1 MTVAAGR
8 GAQRLVPA
16 FLSYGFRPFFL
27 MAGLWSAAALLIWIV
42 IFMLGGTLPSRFD
55 PLSWHIHEML
65 FGFVMA
71 TIAGFLLTAIA
82 NWTSRP
88 PVSGAPLALLAV
100 LWLLGRVCCLIS
112 GFLPAWLAAAGDLAF
127 PVVLTGVVGWEIIA
141 GRNWRN
147 LPMIVALVVLGSAN
161 LLMHLD
167 AAGVE
172 GISGLGWRLG
182 LAAVIALI
190 SAVGGRIVP
199 SFTRNWLSKRQIQ
212 NRPPPPGKIDRAALG
227 TLHAGLF
234 AWAFVPDFSPIGLL
248 LLAGAALNFWRLL
261 QWQGHATLPEPL
273 LLVLH
278 VGYAWMVFGAALLG
292 LSMLD
297 PDIPLS
303 AAVHALTTGAIGTMT
318 LAVMT
323 RATRGHTGRELSAD
337 FVTSAIYVIVSLA
350 AMVRVAAAFALSW
363 SMPLLVASSCLWAAA
378 FMIFVLC
385 YSPMLLQPAKDLLIH
400 ETARAK
406 AAWMGP
412 R

>member
-1 MTVAAGR
+1 MTVADRR
-8 GAQRLVPA
+8 GEQRLVSA
-16 FLSYGFRPFFL
+16 FLSYAFRPFFL
-27 MAGLWSAAALLIWIV
+27 MAGLWSAAALLLWIA
-42 IFMLGGTLPSRFD
+42 IFMLGVTLPSRLD
-55 PLSWHIHEML
+55 SLSWHIHEML
-65 FGFVMA
+65 FGFAMA

-82 NWTSRP
+82 NWTRRS
-88 PVSGAPLALLAV
+88 PVSGAPLALLAA

-127 PVVLTGVVGWEIIA
+127 PVVLTGVVGREIIA

-147 LPMIVALVVLGSAN
+147 LPMIAALVVLGSAN
-161 LLMHLD
+161 LLMHID

-190 SAVGGRIVP
+190 SVVGGRIVP
-199 SFTRNWLSKRQIQ
+199 SFTRNWLAKRQVQ
-212 NRPPPPGKIDRAALG
+212 NVPPTPGKIDRAALG

-234 AWAFVPDFSPIGLL
+234 AWALAPDFSPIGLL
-248 LLAGAALNFWRLL
+248 LLAGAVLNFWRLL
-261 QWQGHATLPEPL
+261 QWQGHATVPEPL

-278 VGYAWMVFGAALLG
+278 IGYAWMVFGAAWLG

-297 PDIPLS
+297 PEIPLS

-337 FVTSAIYVIVSLA
+337 FVTSAIYVIVSVA
-350 AMVRVAAAFALSW
+350 AMMRVAAVFALSW
-363 SMPLLVASSCLWAAA
+363 SIPLLVASACLWAAA
-378 FMIFVLC
+378 FMAFVLC
-385 YSPMLLQPAKDLLIH
+385 YAPMLLQPAKDL
-400 ETARAK
+400 
-406 AAWMGP
+406 
-412 R
+412 